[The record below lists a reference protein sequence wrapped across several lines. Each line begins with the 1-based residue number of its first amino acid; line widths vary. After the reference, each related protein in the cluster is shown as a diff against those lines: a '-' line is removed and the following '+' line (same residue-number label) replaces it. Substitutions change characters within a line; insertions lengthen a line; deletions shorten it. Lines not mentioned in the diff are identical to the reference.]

1 MLQIYCR
8 NTGTTKSFP
17 EGTTLQEMLPEFEFD
32 KPYEIVS
39 ARVNNVPQGLRF
51 KVYNNRDVEY
61 VDGRDPSG
69 ARIYFRSLCFLLSK
83 AARDV
88 FPGSKI
94 YMENAISNGYFCNF
108 HKADGSA
115 VTDDDIELIRR
126 RMQEIVNKDIPF
138 HRYEVQTEE
147 AVRIFRERGYEDK
160 VKLIETSGQV
170 YMDYYTLG
178 DTADYYYGRLVP
190 SAGYLKLWGLER
202 YYHGLLLRVPE
213 RHDPLRLART

>member
-8 NTGTTKSFP
+8 NTKTTKSFP

-32 KPYEIVS
+32 RPYEIVS

-94 YMENAISNGYFCNF
+94 YMENAISNGYYCNF
-108 HKADGSA
+108 HKADNA
-115 VTDDDIELIRR
+115 PVTDDDIEQIRQ
-126 RMQEIVNKDIPF
+126 RMQVIVNKDIPF
-138 HRYEVQTEE
+138 HRHEVQTEE

-160 VKLIETSGQV
+160 VKLIESSGQV
-170 YMDYYTLG
+170 
-178 DTADYYYGRLVP
+178 
-190 SAGYLKLWGLER
+190 
-202 YYHGLLLRVPE
+202 
-213 RHDPLRLART
+213 